1 MKIRNSL
8 SKYEKLDY
16 ELKSASIIKMFLGS
30 CIGVVLI
37 PRGIK
42 DDHILMKFLVED
54 DEYWYL
60 SSNQGISSS
69 WLKEYL
75 AALKAAKKW
84 LKENCDP
91 DLHDGRQYGWKIRRK
106 V

>member
-8 SKYEKLDY
+8 SKYEKLTD
-16 ELKSASIIKMFLGS
+16 ELRSESIIKMFLGG
-30 CIGVVLI
+30 CIGMVLI
-37 PRGIK
+37 PRGAK

-75 AALKAAKKW
+75 AVLKAAEKW

-91 DLHDGRQYGWKIRRK
+91 DLYDGRQYGWKIRRK